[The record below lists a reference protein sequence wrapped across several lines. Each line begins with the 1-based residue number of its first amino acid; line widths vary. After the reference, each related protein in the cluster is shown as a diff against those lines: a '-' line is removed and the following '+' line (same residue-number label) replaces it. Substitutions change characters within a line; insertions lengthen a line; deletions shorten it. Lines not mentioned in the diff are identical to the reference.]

1 MKKSLIAAQLYT
13 LRDFLKTPAD
23 VATTLKKV
31 KQIGFEAVQ
40 ASGIGPIDTKELSK
54 MIEGEGLVC
63 CATHEGGKDILETP
77 EKVVEKL
84 NILNCKYTA
93 YPWPHTNPTSEA
105 DYIALA
111 KALDKAGEVLA
122 KGGKVL
128 TYHNHSIEFEK
139 FNGRVALDILYSES
153 KPENLQGEIDTY
165 WVQHGGHNP
174 VDWIKKLKNRL
185 PLLHLKEYGIIN
197 REVKMLEIGNGNLDW
212 KGIIKAGKAAGTK
225 WFIIEQ
231 DVCRI
236 DPFESLK
243 IGLEYLVNEVP

>member
-1 MKKSLIAAQLYT
+1 MKRSVIAAQLYT
-13 LRDFLKTPAD
+13 LRDFLKTPQD
-23 VATTLKKV
+23 VAATLKKV

-40 ASGIGPIDTKELSK
+40 ASGIGPIDTHELAK

-84 NILNCKYTA
+84 EILKCKYTA
-93 YPWPHTNPTSEA
+93 YPWPHTNPASEA

-111 KALDKAGEVLA
+111 KALDKSGAVLA
-122 KGGKVL
+122 KAGQTL
-128 TYHNHSIEFEK
+128 CYHNHDIEFAK
-139 FNGRVALDILYSES
+139 YNGRLALDILYSETS
-153 KPENLQGEIDTY
+153 PENLQGEIDTY
-165 WVQHGGHNP
+165 WVQHGGCNP
-174 VDWIKKLKNRL
+174 VEWIKKLNKRL
-185 PLLHLKEYGIIN
+185 PLLHLKEYGYSDKQV
-197 REVKMLEIGNGNLDW
+197 RMMEIGNGNLDW
-212 KGIIKAGKAAGTK
+212 KAIVKAAKAAGTK

-243 IGLEYLVNEVP
+243 ISFEYLVNEVP